1 MRDGVGARP
10 ASRFPLPAFTGS
22 ARVYTRNRTYEA
34 FYRSP
39 MRYVPWWVLFSSV
52 CAPILLVGGWSV
64 SAELEGPGYDPASTT
79 ISILA
84 ADGTR
89 GYWVMTSALVALGV
103 CHVVTA
109 CGLRPA
115 APFGRAALAGG
126 GLSAML
132 LALFPAPASGGSL
145 AHGVVVTVGFSLLA
159 LWPVLAVRRG
169 VAAAR
174 HSPGRL
180 VPVTGRTVPWGL
192 RPGPSVGAATLIW
205 LGGAWFLLAL
215 HVLDTAGAA
224 ERVIT
229 FVQSFW
235 PLVVVLSCARWAGI
249 GGPRG

>member
-1 MRDGVGARP
+1 
-10 ASRFPLPAFTGS
+10 
-22 ARVYTRNRTYEA
+22 
-34 FYRSP
+34 

-64 SAELEGPGYDPASTT
+64 SAELEGPRYDPASTT

-89 GYWVMTSALVALGV
+89 GYWVMTTALVALGV

-115 APFGRAALAGG
+115 APFGRLALAGG

-132 LALFPAPASGGSL
+132 LAFFPAPVSGGSF

-159 LWPVLAVRRG
+159 LWPVLAARRE
-169 VAAAR
+169 AQR
-174 HSPGRL
+174 PPGRL
-180 VPVTGRTVPWGL
+180 VPVSGGTVPWGL
-192 RPGPSVGAATLIW
+192 RPGPSVGATTLIW

-215 HVLDTAGAA
+215 FVLDIAGAA

-235 PLVVVLSCARWAGI
+235 PLVVVLSCARRI
-249 GGPRG
+249 GGREPGG